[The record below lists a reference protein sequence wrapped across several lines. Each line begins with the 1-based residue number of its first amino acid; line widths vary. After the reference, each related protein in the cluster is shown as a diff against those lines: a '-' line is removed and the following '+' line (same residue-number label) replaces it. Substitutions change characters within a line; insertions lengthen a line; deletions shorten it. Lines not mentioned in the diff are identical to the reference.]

1 MSPFWLI
8 LIIPGMHV
16 FGSCVL
22 AAFFLGPSVALGGI
36 VLSVFGWYFLPFEAL
51 AASVIFEFYKP
62 SIVKNKT
69 RTLKMALLVGA
80 IGAII
85 FSPFVP
91 KEEGSRIIDWIG
103 SAFAGAS
110 SLLFA
115 FVCIHLIKM
124 KNIKKMDENEYS
136 I

>member
-1 MSPFWLI
+1 MR
-8 LIIPGMHV
+8 
-16 FGSCVL
+16 SCSI
-22 AAFFLGPSVALGGI
+22 FLGTKHGFRWNCFVSVWL
-36 VLSVFGWYFLPFEAL
+36 VFLPFEAL
-51 AASVIFEFYKP
+51 AASAIFELYKP
-62 SIVKNKT
+62 SIVENKT

-91 KEEGSRIIDWIG
+91 KEEGSKIIDWIG

-124 KNIKKMDENEYS
+124 KNIKKMDESEYS
-136 I
+136 ILTD